1 MPGCQFASDNT
12 AGACP
17 EALDALIEANAG
29 SQASYGNDRYTSV
42 VADRLR
48 ELFAADCEVFFVFN
62 GTAANSLAVS
72 TCCQP
77 YHSVI
82 CADVA
87 HLETDE
93 CGGPEFFS
101 GGAKLL
107 LAEFIA
113 RQARRCVGGGV
124 GHAPHRYPLSQAAC
138 AERHPVDGDGHGLLA
153 RPNSTN

>member
-1 MPGCQFASDNT
+1 MPDLAHTTRNSLSASAVIPGCQFASDNT

-17 EALDALIEANAG
+17 EALEALVEANAG
-29 SQASYGNDRYTSV
+29 YQASYGNDRYTSKG
-42 VADRLR
+42 ADRLR
-48 ELFAADCEVFFVFN
+48 ELFDADCEVFYVFN

-77 YHSVI
+77 YHTDI

-101 GGAKLL
+101 GGAKIL
-107 LAEFIA
+107 LA
-113 RQARRCVGGGV
+113 
-124 GHAPHRYPLSQAAC
+124 
-138 AERHPVDGDGHGLLA
+138 
-153 RPNSTN
+153 NSVH

>member
-1 MPGCQFASDNT
+1 MESLPTMCSTTEATVVPGCQFASDNT

-17 EALDALIEANAG
+17 EALEALIAANSG
-29 SQASYGNDRYTSV
+29 SQASYGNDRYTAV

-48 ELFAADCEVFFVFN
+48 ELFAADCDVYFVFN

-93 CGGPEFFS
+93 CGGP
-101 GGAKLL
+101 
-107 LAEFIA
+107 
-113 RQARRCVGGGV
+113 
-124 GHAPHRYPLSQAAC
+124 
-138 AERHPVDGDGHGLLA
+138 
-153 RPNSTN
+153 